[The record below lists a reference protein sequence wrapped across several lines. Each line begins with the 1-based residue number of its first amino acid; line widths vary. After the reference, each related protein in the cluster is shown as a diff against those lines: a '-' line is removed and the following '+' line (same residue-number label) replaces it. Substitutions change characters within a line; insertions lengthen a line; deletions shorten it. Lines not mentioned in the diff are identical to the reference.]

1 MFVDAGVGTYTKKTF
16 SAERYTI
23 WSMQSDWHNLPL
35 INGSSQ
41 VFGREHRS
49 SDVSVSSRK
58 DGGVF
63 SLDIAG
69 AYMGAA
75 DCKSWKRTY
84 NVKGAKLT
92 ITDKYHLNSRIA
104 ADVENFLVH
113 GKVFLPG
120 STTDAGYAVK
130 SGEVIVCDGGVTMR
144 LAYPKSMKPSV
155 SVMGQFFAQDIV
167 YEPCRCTDERQLCV
181 YFNSDQVEWGLSRF

>member
-1 MFVDAGVGTYTKKTF
+1 
-16 SAERYTI
+16 
-23 WSMQSDWHNLPL
+23 
-35 INGSSQ
+35 
-41 VFGREHRS
+41 
-49 SDVSVSSRK
+49 
-58 DGGVF
+58 
-63 SLDIAG
+63 
-69 AYMGAA
+69 MGAA

-92 ITDKYHLNSRIA
+92 ITDKYHLSSRIA

-155 SVMGQFFAQDIV
+155 SVMELDDK
-167 YEPCRCTDERQLCV
+167 RLTDV
-181 YFNSDQVEWGLSRF
+181 WGSSLRKISFTSPADAPMKGSYVFTLTQIK